1 MIYLA
6 SPYSHKDPLIV
17 KSRHMVVEE
26 TVATLINEGCKV
38 YSPIV
43 HCHPMAIKFTMRG
56 DWEFWAAY
64 NRDMI
69 RRMDQIFFLDI
80 AGLWDSTGCK
90 AEWEFAKLCELPTT
104 LINREG
110 RLVRGIDEWH
120 A

>member
-6 SPYSHKDPLIV
+6 SPYSHKDPIIV

-26 TVATLINEGCKV
+26 TVALLINEGFKV

-69 RRMDQIFFLDI
+69 RRMDQVWFLDI
-80 AGLWDSTGCK
+80 VGLAESTGCK
-90 AEWEFAKLCELPTT
+90 AEYEFAKLCEIPCSIVTRDGQ
-104 LINREG
+104 LIGEM
-110 RLVRGIDEWH
+110 DSWP